1 MLIDDD
7 LRLTKTSVGPMDNNA
22 YLLVDSGQGLLV
34 DAASDPL
41 ALLAP
46 CAWAA
51 SGWR

>member
-1 MLIDDD
+1 ME
-7 LRLTKTSVGPMDNNA
+7 LRRASVGPMDNNA

-51 SGWR
+51 SVWR